1 MCGIAGIISN
11 DKNKLLEITILLKY
25 LQNRGPD
32 STDKLNVGEKLAL
45 GHTRLSIIDIDKRS
59 NQPMITK
66 SKKNVI
72 VFNGEIYNYK
82 DLKKSFFNNFVFK
95 TNSDTEVLVEG
106 IEKYGFNF
114 LDKVR
119 GFYSF
124 VIYNYEYNKIFLA
137 KDVFGKKPL
146 FYYNNNSEIGRAH
159 V

>member
-32 STDKLNVGEKLAL
+32 STDKLNVSDKLAL

-59 NQPMITK
+59 NQPMITR

-82 DLKKSFFNNFVFK
+82 ELKKFFLI
-95 TNSDTEVLVEG
+95 TL
-106 IEKYGFNF
+106 F
-114 LDKVR
+114 LKLIAIPK
-119 GFYSF
+119 F
-124 VIYNYEYNKIFLA
+124 
-137 KDVFGKKPL
+137 
-146 FYYNNNSEIGRAH
+146 
-159 V
+159 